1 MSGLCTWTDDGEAWT
16 LQLTLPA
23 DLVSPELGITAVG
36 VSAIGDFAVGV
47 SGMGDSDGEVGDASE
62 PARRKLFADLNGVT
76 DRRDVPGGI
85 MTLAESEQGSSF
97 VAELRVPRG
106 FRGSLDFMPVPAGI
120 DSADRETWLAALDEA
135 FIPQDTGLR
144 IVNDMFGR
152 PVFEIAAPD
161 ARPLIWTVDTGASEE
176 EAATPDGVVSTEKR
190 ADDAESAGPVE
201 RIEAL
206 DSTPRRVWTYRPE
219 RAPASAPVLVV
230 FDGRAFIDGGLLT
243 AVDELVSPPSL
254 VLAVDHAPL
263 EPASDSSAFELR
275 ASDLVMNPRF
285 CDEVLALV
293 DRLAPEA
300 RSRSIIAGAS
310 YGGLAAA
317 YFALRRPQE
326 CRGICL
332 SPSFWESDAQGRRI
346 WDHVP
351 GDAAAADPRPE
362 FLIDHGTLETAI
374 ADSVAEAVPEFSNR
388 GLIVETSTFS
398 GGHEYLWWRELLL
411 VHLAEVLA
419 DTRALTKA

>member
-1 MSGLCTWTDDGEAWT
+1 MSGLCTWTDDGESWT
-16 LQLTLPA
+16 LRLTMPV
-23 DLVSPELGITAVG
+23 DLVPPELGISVEGDSAVG
-36 VSAIGDFAVGV
+36 VSELGNTAA
-47 SGMGDSDGEVGDASE
+47 EAGDASE

-76 DRRDVPGGI
+76 DRRDVPGGL
-85 MTLAESEQGSSF
+85 MALAESEQGSAF

-106 FRGSLDFMPVPAGI
+106 FRGSLDFMPVPVGI
-120 DSADRETWLAALDEA
+120 DEADRETWLAALDEA

-152 PVFEIAAPD
+152 PVFEISAPD
-161 ARPLIWTVDTGASEE
+161 ARPLIWTADTGASEE
-176 EAATPDGVVSTEKR
+176 EVEPAVAAAISTEER

-201 RIEAL
+201 RVEAL

-293 DRLAPEA
+293 DRLAPES

-332 SPSFWESDAQGRRI
+332 SPSFWETDAQGRRI

-374 ADSVAEAVPEFSNR
+374 ADSVAVAVPEFSNR
-388 GLIVETSTFS
+388 GLSVETSTFS

-419 DTRALTKA
+419 DTPALSKA